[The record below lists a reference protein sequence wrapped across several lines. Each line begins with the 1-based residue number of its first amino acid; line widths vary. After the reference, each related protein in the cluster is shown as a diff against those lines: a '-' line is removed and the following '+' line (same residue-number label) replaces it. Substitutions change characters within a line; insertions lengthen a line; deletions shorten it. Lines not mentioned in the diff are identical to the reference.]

1 MGAEGNVGRRQRAC
15 SCWLCL
21 EPLPPQD
28 STAST
33 GFQSPQEV
41 GSRPQQDLGAR
52 STHTGITFLMGQPH
66 PQGKPNWSGHMP
78 PTTLHF
84 RILHP
89 SSETTF
95 NGWRE
100 HKQHGPSHAL
110 ILPTPRH
117 RPRPL
122 KFLVRHPL
130 MRLYTG
136 ATWQVLRNV
145 CTVRQ
150 GLASPP

>member
-1 MGAEGNVGRRQRAC
+1 
-15 SCWLCL
+15 
-21 EPLPPQD
+21 
-28 STAST
+28 
-33 GFQSPQEV
+33 
-41 GSRPQQDLGAR
+41 
-52 STHTGITFLMGQPH
+52 
-66 PQGKPNWSGHMP
+66 MP

-95 NGWRE
+95 KGWRE

-110 ILPTPRH
+110 ILPSPRH

-150 GLASPP
+150 GPGLPTAASLLSLTSPTLDSRATLLAQIHPGKAGGGGGHMGTGSPHPTLRTLKYAVGARSALKGLKSHRGSFLPMP